1 MRSPQKLPPNSTSR
15 VADQKLRFD
24 RSRRGFTLIELLMV
38 IAIIGVLAAIT
49 FGIST
54 GVRNTQARAKAKA
67 ELAVISQ
74 AIEQFKARYGDY
86 PWHDS
91 GGSNTNQMLLF
102 ALTGRMTMGT
112 DTNGNMVVDAT
123 EVDQDSVEV
132 LKRPKFLDDTKF
144 STTEDNSGNTL
155 EVLDPW
161 GNPYIYWYKWE
172 EIENANPTW
181 DVFGFHLYSTGPNG
195 EAANDAIK
203 DKIDEPSGVIEN
215 DFRAVA
221 DEQGIIFAGE

>member
-1 MRSPQKLPPNSTSR
+1 MRSPQKIPPNSTSR
-15 VADQKLRFD
+15 VANQKLRLK

-38 IAIIGVLAAIT
+38 IAIISILAAIT

-91 GGSNTNQMLLF
+91 DRGDDTNQMLLF
-102 ALTGRMTMGT
+102 ALTGRMTMST
-112 DTNGNMVVDAT
+112 DTAGNMVVDAT
-123 EVDQDSVEV
+123 EVDQDSAEV

-144 STTEDNSGNTL
+144 FTTKDASGNTL
-155 EVLDPW
+155 KLLDPW

-172 EIENANPTW
+172 ATPDAW

-195 EAANDAIK
+195 EEANNAIK
-203 DKIDEPSGVIEN
+203 DKIDNPSGVIEN
-215 DFRAVA
+215 DFRTVA
-221 DEQGIIFAGE
+221 DAEGIIFAGE